1 VGLAFAGLSSGT
13 LALLASLSG
22 AATLLIFLALAE
34 AVVILGWQPGEA
46 RGAPATPART
56 PARRT
61 TL

>member
-1 VGLAFAGLSSGT
+1 
-13 LALLASLSG
+13 
-22 AATLLIFLALAE
+22 
-34 AVVILGWQPGEA
+34 VILGWQPGEA